1 MRELTCIGCPLGCSL
16 RVFEEDGT
24 LRVEGNTCPRGATYA
39 ENEVRCPKRTVTST
53 VAIRGGALDRLS
65 VRTQTD
71 IPKEKIFD
79 CMAQIKALC
88 VDAPVAIGD
97 IVLPDVAGTGVALI
111 ATKSVPKV

>member
-24 LRVEGNTCPRGATYA
+24 LRVEGNTCPRGETYA
-39 ENEVRCPKRTVTST
+39 KNEVLCPKRTVTST
-53 VAIRGGALDRLS
+53 VAIHGGTVSRLS

-71 IPKEKIFD
+71 IPKDKIFA
-79 CMAQIKALC
+79 CMEQIKAVC
-88 VDAPVAIGD
+88 VEAPVEIGD

-111 ATKSVPKV
+111 ATKNVPQK